1 MQMPYGDIDGSVL
14 TMKFSSADFS
24 VASVITA
31 IREHLDVMEELGV
44 KFLGIATEITSG
56 PTPVF
61 RPTDIQAKFE
71 YCGDG
76 KSQACLERTYQVIWR
91 GVIHTFPTEGE
102 WAQAKSDFAQ
112 YIVSQAELLR
122 ARTEGSRERE

>member
-1 MQMPYGDIDGSVL
+1 MQMPYGQIDGSVL

-24 VASVITA
+24 IATVITA

-44 KFLGIATEITSG
+44 KFIGAATEVTSG

-61 RPTDIQAKFE
+61 RPVNIEAKFE

-76 KSQACLERTYQVIWR
+76 KCGSCLERTYQVIWR
-91 GVIHTFPTEGE
+91 GVVNTFPDEAE

-112 YIVSQAELLR
+112 YITSQADLLR
-122 ARTEGSRERE
+122 ARTESSRE

>member
-44 KFLGIATEITSG
+44 RFLGIETELTSG

-61 RPTDIQAKFE
+61 RPTNIEAKFE
-71 YCGDG
+71 YCGEG
-76 KSQACLERTYQVIWR
+76 KCQPCLERTYQVIWR
-91 GVIHTFPTEGE
+91 GVVNSFPSEGE

-112 YIVSQAELLR
+112 FIAAQADLLR
-122 ARTEGSRERE
+122 ARTESSRE